1 MAMELVSI
9 QKEWSKQTGVH
20 RDYLELASL
29 VSMGKE
35 KQSQVLALEQLSILL
50 ASVKQ
55 TEALKVCLD
64 MALLVFMER
73 GKLSQVMDMEDMELL
88 LSLSPNLTMAMDT
101 THNLIHMDI
110 TLEVMER
117 EMLSQVM
124 ELALLDMVLLL
135 QLSILMVSVLKTEVF
150 SLARERLNQVMEL
163 GMVLLPLPSI
173 HMVVPA
179 QITELPKAFPA
190 MDIMV
195 MERDQLNLVMGSVL
209 QFQQLVSQLSS
220 KADHTTMVLMVI
232 TLTMF
237 MERDLLNQDISLEL
251 IQANSMFQ
259 NPIPAMESM
268 LPTLIKNC

>member
-1 MAMELVSI
+1 
-9 QKEWSKQTGVH
+9 
-20 RDYLELASL
+20 
-29 VSMGKE
+29 
-35 KQSQVLALEQLSILL
+35 
-50 ASVKQ
+50 
-55 TEALKVCLD
+55 
-64 MALLVFMER
+64 
-73 GKLSQVMDMEDMELL
+73 
-88 LSLSPNLTMAMDT
+88 
-101 THNLIHMDI
+101 MDI

-124 ELALLDMVLLL
+124 KLALLDMVLLL
-135 QLSILMVSVLKTEVF
+135 
-150 SLARERLNQVMEL
+150 
-163 GMVLLPLPSI
+163 LPSI

-195 MERDQLNLVMGSVL
+195 IERDQLNLVMGSVL

>member
-1 MAMELVSI
+1 MAKEKQSRAMAMEL
-9 QKEWSKQTGVH
+9 
-20 RDYLELASL
+20 L
-29 VSMGKE
+29 
-35 KQSQVLALEQLSILL
+35 
-50 ASVKQ
+50 
-55 TEALKVCLD
+55 
-64 MALLVFMER
+64 
-73 GKLSQVMDMEDMELL
+73 
-88 LSLSPNLTMAMDT
+88 
-101 THNLIHMDI
+101 
-110 TLEVMER
+110 
-117 EMLSQVM
+117 
-124 ELALLDMVLLL
+124 
-135 QLSILMVSVLKTEVF
+135 
-150 SLARERLNQVMEL
+150 
-163 GMVLLPLPSI
+163 SI

-195 MERDQLNLVMGSVL
+195 MERDQLNLVMDSVL
-209 QFQQLVSQLSS
+209 QSQQLVSQLSS

>member
-1 MAMELVSI
+1 
-9 QKEWSKQTGVH
+9 
-20 RDYLELASL
+20 
-29 VSMGKE
+29 
-35 KQSQVLALEQLSILL
+35 
-50 ASVKQ
+50 
-55 TEALKVCLD
+55 
-64 MALLVFMER
+64 
-73 GKLSQVMDMEDMELL
+73 
-88 LSLSPNLTMAMDT
+88 
-101 THNLIHMDI
+101 MDI

-124 ELALLDMVLLL
+124 ELALLGMVLLL

-150 SLARERLNQVMEL
+150 SLAREKLNQVMEL

-195 MERDQLNLVMGSVL
+195 MERDQL
-209 QFQQLVSQLSS
+209 QLVSQLSS

-237 MERDLLNQDISLEL
+237 MERDLLNQ
-251 IQANSMFQ
+251 
-259 NPIPAMESM
+259 
-268 LPTLIKNC
+268 

>member
-9 QKEWSKQTGVH
+9 QQEWSKQTGVH

-35 KQSQVLALEQLSILL
+35 KQSQVLALEQLSIQL

-73 GKLSQVMDMEDMELL
+73 GKLSQVMALEQLFILLASAKLTEVLRVCLDMELV
-88 LSLSPNLTMAMDT
+88 SMAK
-101 THNLIHMDI
+101 
-110 TLEVMER
+110 
-117 EMLSQVM
+117 EMLSLVM
-124 ELALLDMVLLL
+124 ELDMVLLL
-135 QLSILMVSVLKTEVF
+135 
-150 SLARERLNQVMEL
+150 
-163 GMVLLPLPSI
+163 LPSI

-179 QITELPKAFPA
+179 QITELLKDFPA
-190 MDIMV
+190 MDILV
-195 MERDQLNLVMGSVL
+195 MENDQLNQVMESV
-209 QFQQLVSQLSS
+209 VSQLSS

-237 MERDLLNQDISLEL
+237 MERDLLNQDISMEL
-251 IQANSMFQ
+251 IQVNNMFQ
-259 NPIPAMESM
+259 GPIPAMELM
-268 LPTLIKNC
+268 LPTPIKDC